1 LAQETVEVP
10 IAGKIISV
18 EVKLGDEVKEGD
30 TICILES
37 MKMEN
42 PILAPADGTITQIG
56 VTAEQIVKPGDLI
69 SIIDY

>member
-1 LAQETVEVP
+1 MAQETVEVP
-10 IAGKIISV
+10 IAGKVISV

-30 TICILES
+30 TIYILES
-37 MKMEN
+37 MKMEH
-42 PILAPADGTITQIG
+42 PILAPVDGTITQIG

>member
-1 LAQETVEVP
+1 MAQETVEVP

>member
-1 LAQETVEVP
+1 MAQETVEVP

-69 SIIDY
+69 STIDY

>member
-1 LAQETVEVP
+1 MAQETVEVP
-10 IAGKIISV
+10 IAGKVISV

-30 TICILES
+30 RICILES
-37 MKMEN
+37 MKMEH
-42 PILAPADGTITQIG
+42 PILAPVDGTITQIG

>member
-1 LAQETVEVP
+1 
-10 IAGKIISV
+10 
-18 EVKLGDEVKEGD
+18 
-30 TICILES
+30 

>member
-10 IAGKIISV
+10 IAGKVISV
-18 EVKLGDEVKEGD
+18 EVKLGDYVKEGD

-37 MKMEN
+37 MKMEH
-42 PILAPADGTITQIG
+42 PILAPVDGTITQIG
-56 VTAEQIVKPGDLI
+56 VTAEQIVKPSDLI